1 MSFERFENIGGIY
14 VSKASI
20 SNRGVITLSQG
31 ACTQYKLTEQNARFV
46 QLFYD
51 KERRLIGLIFVAEK
65 DGAVANVRKRRT
77 SLDFSAKSLLDF
89 YGIMPKKT
97 SMYEVSKL
105 DNGMIVIDM
114 KTARERQTKDID
126 TEESS

>member
-1 MSFERFENIGGIY
+1 M
-14 VSKASI
+14 
-20 SNRGVITLSQG
+20 
-31 ACTQYKLTEQNARFV
+31 
-46 QLFYD
+46 
-51 KERRLIGLIFVAEK
+51 
-65 DGAVANVRKRRT
+65 
-77 SLDFSAKSLLDF
+77 DFSAKSLLDF